1 MSKKPSASG
10 RQKVFK
16 EIGVPNREEHVVK
29 AQLVFTSLPEQR
41 ASAAGVLSQAA
52 VKMTVFRSP
61 SFSFP
66 NIIKYIITLER
77 QCESSNKRPA

>member
-29 AQLVFTSLPEQR
+29 AQLVFTS
-41 ASAAGVLSQAA
+41 
-52 VKMTVFRSP
+52 
-61 SFSFP
+61 
-66 NIIKYIITLER
+66 
-77 QCESSNKRPA
+77 